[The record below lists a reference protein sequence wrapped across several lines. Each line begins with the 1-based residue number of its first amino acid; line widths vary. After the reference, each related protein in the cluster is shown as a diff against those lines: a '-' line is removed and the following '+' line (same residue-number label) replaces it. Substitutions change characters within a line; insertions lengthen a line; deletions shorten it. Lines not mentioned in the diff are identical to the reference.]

1 MKKAQV
7 FLRDD
12 QRRGLRAIAARTGRR
27 QSELIRSG
35 VDMVIEKEARK
46 KEDWK
51 AALQGVCGIWKDRDD
66 LEEWFR
72 GIRTDLDSRHKK
84 LFAGKAKDQ

>member
-1 MKKAQV
+1 MKKSQV

-12 QRRGLRAIAARTGRR
+12 QKRGLKVIAARTGRR

-35 VDMVIEKEARK
+35 VDMVIERERRK

-51 AALQGVCGIWKDRDD
+51 AALRDVCGIWKDRDD

-72 GIRTDLDSRHKK
+72 GIRTDLDSRHEK
-84 LFAGKAKDQ
+84 LFGNKG

>member
-1 MKKAQV
+1 MKKSQV

-12 QRRGLRAIAARTGRR
+12 QKRGLKVIAARTGRR

-35 VDMVIEKEARK
+35 VDMVIEKEGRK

-51 AALQGVCGIWKDRDD
+51 IALQDVCGIWKDRDD

-84 LFAGKAKDQ
+84 LFGNNG